1 MDNSDEEQIPT
12 SFIEDLFSFFGFKLS
27 QLRHETGAKLM
38 ETYGLWLMLP
48 MGLILLLRLR
58 KSGQIRRIQNQGGS
72 GPKKK
77 SKTKAQGFYMIEEIL
92 SEKGRPRLPHE
103 TYASW
108 LNRISRHLDDG
119 ALTEEFFQ
127 VLAQHN
133 QWRFGRPEQREGLKR
148 KLEANL
154 TVLSEKLLALT

>member
-1 MDNSDEEQIPT
+1 
-12 SFIEDLFSFFGFKLS
+12 
-27 QLRHETGAKLM
+27 M
-38 ETYGLWLMLP
+38 ETYGLWLTLP
-48 MGLILLLRLR
+48 LGIILFLRLR
-58 KSGQIRRIQNQGGS
+58 RAGQIKRIPEPGRQG
-72 GPKKK
+72 KKK
-77 SKTKAQGFYMIEEIL
+77 KDKASGFYRIEEIL